1 MIKWVER
8 IEQIH
13 LFRLILEWR
22 QSNFRILEVQDISNH
37 FKTTFLV
44 AKTAPYICQHF
55 DEIARLHKASNFKQC
70 LKTFLQ
76 NTVFQAQRQRATLEE
91 LYLPFNTISIWT
103 KVCLK
108 LPDIQ
113 ELNVEV
119 EDDDAFYAH
128 PNKNR
133 FDTVL
138 IDVSNSDN
146 ADNYEIKGM
155 LSK

>member
-1 MIKWVER
+1 M
-8 IEQIH
+8 
-13 LFRLILEWR
+13 
-22 QSNFRILEVQDISNH
+22 
-37 FKTTFLV
+37 V

-91 LYLPFNTISIWT
+91 LYLPFNTISVWT
-103 KVCLK
+103 KVRLK

-113 ELNVEV
+113 ELNVGV

-138 IDVSNSDN
+138 IDISNSDN
-146 ADNYEIKGM
+146 ADNYGIKGM